1 MKIGK
6 TLAVLVPL
14 VLLGTSACGGDTDTE
29 SAPAD
34 TDPAAEAE
42 APQQQQQQ
50 QQMDPEAMA
59 LMGEAQELQQQ
70 LAPIQ
75 EEAMQDEALAA
86 QLQELQERVQAAMRD
101 ENPELLERM
110 DELEADFM
118 AAQES
123 GDQER
128 VQEVGMEAQT
138 VQGEL
143 QALQSAVLED
153 PELSASVQA
162 FEDAQRERMIEIDPE
177 AGELIDRLD
186 EIFEQLEMR

>member
-14 VLLGTSACGGDTDTE
+14 VLLATSACEGDTDTE

-138 VQGEL
+138 VQSEL

-186 EIFEQLEMR
+186 EIFEELEMR

>member
-34 TDPAAEAE
+34 TDSAAEAE

-50 QQMDPEAMA
+50 MDPETMA

-128 VQEVGMEAQT
+128 VQEVGMEAQA

>member
-14 VLLGTSACGGDTDTE
+14 VLLATSACEGDTDTE

-42 APQQQQQQ
+42 APQQQQ

-86 QLQELQERVQAAMRD
+86 QLQDLQERVQAAMRD

-138 VQGEL
+138 VQSEL

>member
-34 TDPAAEAE
+34 TDSAAEAE

-50 QQMDPEAMA
+50 MDPETMA

-128 VQEVGMEAQT
+128 VQEVGMEAQA

-162 FEDAQRERMIEIDPE
+162 FEDVQRERMIEIDPE

>member
-153 PELSASVQA
+153 PELSESVQA

-186 EIFEQLEMR
+186 EIFEELEMR

>member
-14 VLLGTSACGGDTDTE
+14 VLLATSACGGDTDTE

-42 APQQQQQQ
+42 APQQQQ

>member
-50 QQMDPEAMA
+50 MDPEAMA

-86 QLQELQERVQAAMRD
+86 QLQDLQERVQAAMRD

-128 VQEVGMEAQT
+128 VQEVGMEAQA

-186 EIFEQLEMR
+186 EIFEQLQMR